1 MKYLYF
7 FSLLSVLSCQKY
19 TCQCEGVYDA
29 QFSAIIAPEQEHMT
43 KTSYGLAEKD
53 CIKKGEKTGQK
64 CYILI
69 D

>member
-19 TCQCEGVYDA
+19 ICQCEGVYDDQYA
-29 QFSAIIAPEQEHMT
+29 EIVAPEQEYMT

-53 CIKKGEKTGQK
+53 CIKKGGKTGQN